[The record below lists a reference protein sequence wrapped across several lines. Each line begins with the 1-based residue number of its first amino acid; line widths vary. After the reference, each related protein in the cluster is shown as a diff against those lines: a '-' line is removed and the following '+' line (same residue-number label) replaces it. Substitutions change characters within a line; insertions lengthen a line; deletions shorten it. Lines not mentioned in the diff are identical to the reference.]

1 MEKTTQTKISKIDKI
16 SKIAI
21 AIGFGLV
28 ICCTAMGPAFAG
40 GHGGGKHEAQH
51 RGGGGGHDRGHGGG
65 GYIAP
70 APNYYYAPAPN
81 YYYAPEPEY
90 YPSEPVY
97 SAPPPSDGI
106 NLFFGIH

>member
-1 MEKTTQTKISKIDKI
+1 MEKTTLTKIGGISKI
-16 SKIAI
+16 SKIAM
-21 AIGFGLV
+21 AIGFSVV
-28 ICCTAMGPAFAG
+28 ICGAATEPAFAG
-40 GHGGGKHEAQH
+40 GGHRGGDRHEAQRH
-51 RGGGGGHDRGHGGG
+51 GGGHDRGHGG
-65 GYIAP
+65 YVAV
-70 APNYYYAPAPN
+70 APNYYYTPPPN

>member
-1 MEKTTQTKISKIDKI
+1 MRRSTAAEEEVTTE
-16 SKIAI
+16 
-21 AIGFGLV
+21 
-28 ICCTAMGPAFAG
+28 AMAV
-40 GHGGGKHEAQH
+40 
-51 RGGGGGHDRGHGGG
+51 

-97 SAPPPSDGI
+97 TAPPPSDGI

>member
-1 MEKTTQTKISKIDKI
+1 MEKTTLTKVCRISKV

-21 AIGFGLV
+21 AVGFGVV
-28 ICCTAMGPAFAG
+28 ICGAAMGPAFAG
-40 GHGGGKHEAQH
+40 GGGH
-51 RGGGGGHDRGHGGG
+51 RGGDRHEAPRHAGGHGRDHDGG
-65 GYIAP
+65 GYV
-70 APNYYYAPAPN
+70 APAPN

-97 SAPPPSDGI
+97 SAPPPSEGI